1 MGRKTLLALQKRANN
16 EVYAGDNFEFP
27 KNPVVDKKLAALATT
42 VDAVDAKQSTT
53 VTSEAGEASTTI
65 PSSETKVAET
75 KTTAS
80 ETFVDTP
87 EKQATRKLMEEAEA
101 VRIAKLQV
109 GNNTQ
114 TKTPVQETSSGD
126 EYDDLRNS
134 PANMTPEQAS
144 KVEATTA
151 WTPPR
156 ATTSE
161 TNTQATQATKREVS
175 TTDSFSSLNEKY
187 DK

>member
-1 MGRKTLLALQKRANN
+1 M
-16 EVYAGDNFEFP
+16 
-27 KNPVVDKKLAALATT
+27 VDKKLAALATT

-161 TNTQATQATKREVS
+161 TTTTTRAPQAARREVS
-175 TTDSFSSLNEKY
+175 TTDTF
-187 DK
+187 